1 MAKSFDYNQMT
12 KEELVAL
19 LEKKRDQNQR
29 AVKRYQERHPE
40 RMAEYWLQKA
50 KAKAGVGNDE

>member
-19 LEKKRDQNQR
+19 LEKKRAQNQR
-29 AVKRYQERHPE
+29 AVKKYQERHPE
-40 RMAEYWLQKA
+40 RMAAYWEKKA
-50 KAKAGVGNDE
+50 REKAGDDR